1 MNCASVRLLSRLAA
15 IAAFAVCPLAAQK
28 QTPAPAPV
36 PTPTKPP
43 ASTTPST
50 ATTSPD
56 LIDTTRGILLT
67 GRLVLLDGLPPDEM
81 IPVLLD
87 CPGLPASGSSAEERR
102 TVADTQGEFRFRL
115 QLSFGSSKDFETL
128 NKYSSGR
135 VVVNQP
141 SFEVLR
147 ANLRRLDLR
156 LGADIG
162 QLVLKPLDQ
171 GEGSVI
177 SVNSLH
183 APEPARK
190 ELIKGRQELAA
201 GHADLA
207 QKRFEKAIARFP
219 DYATAWFDL
228 GKLQLTQGAK
238 DQAAESFRHA
248 SSADLKF
255 LSPRIQLALLAAT
268 GLRWEE
274 AEANSAAVIGLSPG
288 GYPGMYLVHAIACFN
303 LKKLDEA
310 EKSARTG
317 LDLDAGRQFP
327 KLANILGAVLERRG
341 DRAGA
346 AAALRL
352 YLERAP
358 QAPDAEKVR
367 ARLQA
372 LLQ

>member
-1 MNCASVRLLSRLAA
+1 M
-15 IAAFAVCPLAAQK
+15 
-28 QTPAPAPV
+28 
-36 PTPTKPP
+36 
-43 ASTTPST
+43 
-50 ATTSPD
+50 
-56 LIDTTRGILLT
+56 T
-67 GRLVLLDGLPPDEM
+67 GRLVLPDGLPPDEM

-87 CPGLPASGSSAEERR
+87 CPGLLAAAPSTEERR
-102 TVADTQGEFRFRL
+102 TMADTQGEFRFRL
-115 QLSFGSSKDFETL
+115 QLNFGSSKDFETL
-128 NKYSSGR
+128 NRYSTCSLVVSLPGFEMLR
-135 VVVNQP
+135 V
-141 SFEVLR
+141 
-147 ANLRRLDLR
+147 NLRRLDLR
-156 LGADIG
+156 MGADVG
-162 QLVLKPLDQ
+162 QLVLKPLKH
-171 GEGSVI
+171 GEGSII

-183 APEPARK
+183 APESARK
-190 ELIKGRQELAA
+190 ELIKGRQDSEA
-201 GHADLA
+201 GHPDLA
-207 QKRFEKAIARFP
+207 QRRFEKAIGRFP
-219 DYATAWFDL
+219 EYATAWFDL

-248 SSADLKF
+248 SAADAKF

-274 AEANSAAVIGLSPG
+274 AEASSAAVIGLSPG

-310 EKSARTG
+310 EKSAQTG
-317 LDLDAGRQFP
+317 LDLDTARQFP
-327 KLANILGAVLERRG
+327 KLANILGSVLERRG

-346 AAALRL
+346 AAALRV